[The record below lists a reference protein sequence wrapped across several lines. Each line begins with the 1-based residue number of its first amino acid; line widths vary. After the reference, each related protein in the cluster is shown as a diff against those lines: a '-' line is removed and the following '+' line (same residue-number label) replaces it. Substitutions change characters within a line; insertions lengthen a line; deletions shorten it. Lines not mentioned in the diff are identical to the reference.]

1 MDLSILPRDFSCSSP
16 TQLRFFKNAT
26 IREICASYNKYRTQK
41 SNPRVKDSIES
52 TSKLLSILEEK
63 GLVYSFYD
71 GATSWL
77 CYDVIDDTKKDTTH
91 MHVTLQRSTSPVELK
106 SNLDLPADAKTDDLA
121 PPELTDFSETV
132 DQKDFTKIIVTTD
145 EEAGDD
151 VLLTPELK
159 QSQPLLWQLKVA
171 AKYTNIIRSAVKRQL
186 DFNLEIAD
194 VEDLVSQRR
203 CFYTGVE
210 FDAEHVLTFDRVD
223 RTKGYVK
230 GNVVACTTQANALKN
245 SLFEMTDGVFK
256 DIASLKR
263 FVDII
268 YIGMSKEKDVL
279 SDLLLFK

>member
-91 MHVTLQRSTSPVELK
+91 MHVTLQRTEVLSK
-106 SNLDLPADAKTDDLA
+106 SDKESAVTNTESNTPA
-121 PPELTDFSETV
+121 PELTDFSETLAP
-132 DQKDFTKIIVTTD
+132 KDFTKIVVTTD

-151 VLLTPELK
+151 EFLTPELK
-159 QSQPLLWQLKVA
+159 QTQPLLWQLKVA

-194 VEDLVSQRR
+194 VEELVSQRR

-210 FDAEHVLTFDRVD
+210 FDAEHILTFDRVD
-223 RTKGYVK
+223 RTKGYVQ

-245 SLFEMTDGVFK
+245 ALFEMTDGVFT

-279 SDLLLFK
+279 ADLLLFK